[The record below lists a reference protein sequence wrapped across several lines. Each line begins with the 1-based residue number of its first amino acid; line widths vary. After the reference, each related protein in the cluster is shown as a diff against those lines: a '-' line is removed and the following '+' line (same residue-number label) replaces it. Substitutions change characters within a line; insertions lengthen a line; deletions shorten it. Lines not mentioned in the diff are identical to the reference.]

1 MKIGR
6 LSRATNFWR
15 SFSFVG
21 NTSKMRKALIAYL
34 QDEGLKCDLSD
45 GNVLFEY
52 NDSLFVAAFA
62 SEEDYAEC
70 TILYRCTD
78 EDYEKLDLADKTFMA
93 DKVNTDMEN
102 HATVLAYNDSFHVST
117 SFYFTD
123 RTMMINLFSQHFE
136 ELTDSLSE
144 ALDIVGSKLD
154 DQRPSQS
161 RSIGFGA
168 DAYKPSTA
176 ESTDGQAVAKA

>member
-52 NDSLFVAAFA
+52 NDSF
-62 SEEDYAEC
+62 
-70 TILYRCTD
+70 R
-78 EDYEKLDLADKTFMA
+78 
-93 DKVNTDMEN
+93 
-102 HATVLAYNDSFHVST
+102 VST

-168 DAYKPSTA
+168 DAYKPSAA
-176 ESTDGQAVAKA
+176 ESADGQAVAKA